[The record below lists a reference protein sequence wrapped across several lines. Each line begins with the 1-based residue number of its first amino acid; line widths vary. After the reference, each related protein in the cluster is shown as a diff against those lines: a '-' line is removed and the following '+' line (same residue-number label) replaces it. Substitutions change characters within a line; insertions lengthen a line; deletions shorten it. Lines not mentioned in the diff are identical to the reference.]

1 MENPELETEPRL
13 MTQKKSKQRGR
24 PIGGSSAAI
33 IREYW
38 RIMQQSCRKT
48 KQEKKK

>member
-1 MENPELETEPRL
+1 
-13 MTQKKSKQRGR
+13 MTQKKRPRGR
-24 PIGGSSAAI
+24 PIGGSSPAI

-48 KQEKKK
+48 KQEKKQ